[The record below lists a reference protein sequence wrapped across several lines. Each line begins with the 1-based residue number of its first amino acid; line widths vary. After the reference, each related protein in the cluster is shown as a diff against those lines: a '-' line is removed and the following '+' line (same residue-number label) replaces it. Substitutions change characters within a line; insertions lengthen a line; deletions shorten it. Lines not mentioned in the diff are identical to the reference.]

1 MVLSF
6 MNLIKRF
13 KGNKTLLNG
22 SLFSI
27 YSFFN
32 EGIAFL
38 LLLLLANYIAPK
50 EYGQLSLFNTVVQFM
65 SYFVALST
73 QGFLSVSF
81 FRRGE
86 EHFRQDFSSICLI
99 CLFGT
104 ITFSIINLLGGSMFA
119 QKLSIPNTFLW
130 LAISISFFSVF
141 QRLWL
146 NFHRIKEEVGIYGII
161 SCSAA
166 ILNLILSLYLVI
178 GAGYNWK
185 GRVYAQVLCTA
196 VYGIIAFFYFANK
209 KLFTRNVTWPNIK
222 MVAFWGIPL
231 IPHLASVW
239 IKQGGDRFII
249 NHFHSVEDVGLFSFA
264 LNLTSVIIIIGSA
277 FNSSNSVSLYKIL
290 SSSLNALQKRQQLKR
305 QTRNIA
311 LILFVAYV
319 FVVLSASILVPILL
333 PRYSS
338 SIPYFLILS
347 LQGLG
352 QCFYF
357 LFCNY
362 LFYFSRNKQ
371 IMYTTFFTS
380 LFHLGLSF
388 ILTHYSLYYTC
399 VIYVVS
405 QVLVTGTIFLLSN
418 RILKLNLID
427 DTKPLN

>member
-239 IKQGGDRFII
+239 IKQGD
-249 NHFHSVEDVGLFSFA
+249 SFSSFFCSI
-264 LNLTSVIIIIGSA
+264 LCTNLLC
-277 FNSSNSVSLYKIL
+277 VSPIFVLDAPPLPYNTIALYKIL